1 MGPAKLEKAAKLN
14 IPMLTETDFMKL
26 VNENLKKKMWAF
38 LKLIKK
44 GLILLYLLMGLIEV
58 ATEF

>member
-38 LKLIKK
+38 LKETNLKK
-44 GLILLYLLMGLIEV
+44 G
-58 ATEF
+58 